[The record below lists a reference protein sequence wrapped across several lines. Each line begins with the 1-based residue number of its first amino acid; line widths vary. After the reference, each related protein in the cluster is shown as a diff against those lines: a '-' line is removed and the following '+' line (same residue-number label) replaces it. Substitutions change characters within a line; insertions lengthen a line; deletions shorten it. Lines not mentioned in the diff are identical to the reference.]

1 MTTTTPSDGQKS
13 VNDQG
18 ASTLD
23 NSDKNG
29 TQEPSRKF
37 MNYEMVSVELST
49 LRDMVPRLRKE
60 IQIYAVNESQYMR
73 ELEKKLPHCRGI
85 GEIRMQMTIDQID
98 RLREHKIS
106 ALDEL
111 AQLTAKIT
119 ELEYRKERNSYEAG
133 EEQWNSRLTELASQ
147 YCSFASPSE
156 SQTLLAGLDFRPH
169 AFSSRSYGKYGKM
182 ATGRNRGIDI
192 GSQKDSITKG
202 ALVNMGTY
210 QANESGPTPEMPIGN
225 NSASNNFMQLMI
237 QSREIAENRLKAEK
251 IRQAV
256 PGIGKPLLVEKDR
269 IIFGEDEIGIQDHR
283 SPSPDSDKKQ
293 SDVEK
298 LGQEER
304 TLLKQIRKKKIVIS
318 IIVPSLVGAII
329 AFELQ
334 TDLLRKTLG
343 GLLFGWVS

>member
-1 MTTTTPSDGQKS
+1 MTTTTPSDGLKS

-18 ASTLD
+18 ASTVD
-23 NSDKNG
+23 NPQKNI

-60 IQIYAVNESQYMR
+60 IRTYAVNESQYMR

-111 AQLTAKIT
+111 AQLTTKIT

-133 EEQWNSRLTELASQ
+133 QVQWNTRLTELASQ
-147 YCSFASPSE
+147 YCSFSSPSE
-156 SQTLLAGLDFRPH
+156 AQTLLGGLEFRPH
-169 AFSSRSYGKYGKM
+169 IINSRSYSKYVRTESGS
-182 ATGRNRGIDI
+182 NHGIDI
-192 GSQKDSITKG
+192 GSQRDSITKG

-210 QANESGPTPEMPIGN
+210 QANERGPTPETPLGN

-237 QSREIAENRLKAEK
+237 ESREIAENRLRAEK

-269 IIFGEDEIGIQDHR
+269 IIFGEDEIGIQNHR
-283 SPSPDSDKKQ
+283 SPSADSKKLAEGEI
-293 SDVEK
+293 DR
-298 LGQEER
+298 EER
-304 TLLKQIRKKKIVIS
+304 ALAKEIRKKKIALS

-334 TDLLRKTLG
+334 TGLLRKTLG
-343 GLLFGWVS
+343 GIFFG

>member
-13 VNDQG
+13 ENNQG

-23 NSDKNG
+23 KSEKNG
-29 TQEPSRKF
+29 AQEPSRKF

-60 IQIYAVNESQYMR
+60 IRTYAVNENQYMR

-111 AQLTAKIT
+111 AQLSAKIT

-133 EEQWNSRLTELASQ
+133 EVQWNTRLTELASQ
-147 YCSFASPSE
+147 YCSFSSPAQ
-156 SQTLLAGLDFRPH
+156 SQTLGGLEFRSH
-169 AFSSRSYGKYGKM
+169 SFSSKSYGKYGRM
-182 ATGRNRGIDI
+182 TAGGDHGIDI
-192 GSQKDSITKG
+192 GSQRDSITKG

-210 QANESGPTPEMPIGN
+210 QANEGSPTTETPFGN

-237 QSREIAENRLKAEK
+237 QSREIAENRLRAEK

-269 IIFGEDEIGIQDHR
+269 IIFGEDGIVNEDHR
-283 SPSPDSDKKQ
+283 NPSADSDKK
-293 SDVEK
+293 SADVER

-304 TLLKQIRKKKIVIS
+304 MLSKKILKKKIAIS
-318 IIVPSLVGAII
+318 IIVPSVLGAII
-329 AFELQ
+329 AFELE
-334 TDLLRKTLG
+334 TELLRKTLG
-343 GLLFGWVS
+343 GLLFG